1 MTTIAIE
8 ELELHLREVLAR
20 VEAGETV
27 LLARDGEAVAQI
39 APCESVPARLERLF
53 PGMQHA
59 TVKPSALWDFV
70 PVRLP
75 EGVDAVAMLIEDREE
90 RDLLS

>member
-27 LLARDGEAVAQI
+27 LLARDGAAVAQI
-39 APCESVPARLERLF
+39 APCDPLAALTRALPGVPRPTKHLRDVRF
-53 PGMQHA
+53 VPIPVGPGRD
-59 TVKPSALWDFV
+59 VVDVLREVRDDRDFV
-70 PVRLP
+70 H
-75 EGVDAVAMLIEDREE
+75 
-90 RDLLS
+90 